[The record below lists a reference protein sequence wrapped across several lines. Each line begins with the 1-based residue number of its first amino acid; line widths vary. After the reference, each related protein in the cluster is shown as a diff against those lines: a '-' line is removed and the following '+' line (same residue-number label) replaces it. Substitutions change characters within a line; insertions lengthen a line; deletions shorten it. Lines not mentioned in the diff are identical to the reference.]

1 MSLVTEDV
9 IINLPPVLKWSEEK
23 QHNEMF
29 WWPILYG
36 NKMVVLNIILL
47 KTIFTLENEKCN
59 EKQATINN
67 AMKNNQQGRQSKSPF
82 KTFTNYIQFKILKFS
97 SSPPSHGG

>member
-1 MSLVTEDV
+1 M
-9 IINLPPVLKWSEEK
+9 KC
-23 QHNEMF
+23 F

-47 KTIFTLENEKCN
+47 KNHFHIRKCYEKCN
-59 EKQATINN
+59 EKQSNINN
-67 AMKNNQQGRQSKSPF
+67 AMKNNQQGWQSKSPF

-97 SSPPSHGG
+97 LSPSHGG